1 MSKLTRQ
8 KFACAVPFNNFIYW
22 LFWRGLSSKFYG
34 EIKELFK
41 FTFVL
46 ILQKVEDNHKTNTV
60 KTQLVER

>member
-1 MSKLTRQ
+1 M
-8 KFACAVPFNNFIYW
+8 
-22 LFWRGLSSKFYG
+22 GLSSKFYR